1 MKWNGI
7 VNGFPAKHLTID
19 TEKETFLIDGK
30 DFSKGC
36 LNLTLRLK
44 AGKFLLEI
52 NTKENNGINDL
63 KELAT
68 PLQKWLAS
76 NYDPMCCIVVQADRV
91 EVLRSEMSIPAE
103 VVEIHEHWINMD
115 DREAR

>member
-7 VNGFPAKHLTID
+7 VNGLPAKHLTID

-63 KELAT
+63 KEL
-68 PLQKWLAS
+68 
-76 NYDPMCCIVVQADRV
+76 VVQADRV